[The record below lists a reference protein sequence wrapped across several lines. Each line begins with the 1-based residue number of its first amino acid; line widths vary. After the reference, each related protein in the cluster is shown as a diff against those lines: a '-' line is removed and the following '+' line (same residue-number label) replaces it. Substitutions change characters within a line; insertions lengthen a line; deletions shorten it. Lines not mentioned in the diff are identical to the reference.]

1 MRKVRKWQVAVVA
14 TTLLLTGGCGLT
26 GEDSEPG
33 AAAPATAES
42 AEPLFEP
49 VTESPT
55 PEPAPATT
63 TPRKPAGQPT
73 KKATQKPRN
82 VEPTAPVFWSQLPE
96 CAHYDKTK
104 KVSKTK
110 VKAALKSAATRV
122 YWRTEAPDL
131 RINYP
136 LIKAVAWQESGWQSN
151 IHNCDGGA
159 GVMQVMPAT
168 VDMINGRFGLEYDAT
183 QYKDNIYVGG
193 NYLAWLTKWVG
204 DTYFKSANYNLSAK
218 KCKSHTSWCL
228 LNVVISGYNAGQGGI
243 EAAAESRTLPNPQ
256 YVAAVRSL
264 MTRCQ
269 CDQY

>member
-1 MRKVRKWQVAVVA
+1 MGRTRKWQVALAASTLLVA
-14 TTLLLTGGCGLT
+14 TGCGLT
-26 GEDSEPG
+26 GNDEPRSV
-33 AAAPATAES
+33 APVAAES
-42 AEPLFEP
+42 SDPLFEP

-55 PEPAPATT
+55 PEPAATT
-63 TPRKPAGQPT
+63 SAPAKKPAKPT
-73 KKATQKPRN
+73 KKATRKPQN
-82 VEPTAPVFWSQLPE
+82 TEPTAPTFWSQLPD

-104 KVSKTK
+104 KVPRTK
-110 VKAALKSAATRV
+110 VKAALKSAASRV

-159 GVMQVMPAT
+159 GVMQVMPGT
-168 VDMINGRFGLEYDAT
+168 VDMINGRFGLEYDVT
-183 QYKDNIYVGG
+183 QYKDNIYLGG
-193 NYLAWLTKWVG
+193 NYLAWLTKWAG
-204 DTYFKSANYNLSAK
+204 DNYFKSANYSLSAK
-218 KCKSHTSWCL
+218 KCKSSTSWCL

-243 EAAAESRTLPNPQ
+243 EAAAETRTLPNPQ
-256 YVAAVRSL
+256 YVAAVRAL